1 MFPLTLRYLPLIFC
15 LSAVA
20 VAQEPAARI
29 TSISPGSGPEGTR
42 IEILGT
48 GLSNVRGVR
57 VGTTPALYRVNS
69 PTSITALVPMHA
81 SSAPVSV
88 ITSAGRAQSGEE
100 FRVEND
106 PRVPWEVRYKTGYVN
121 IIPRPQN
128 FNVALL
134 WGVAIVDPRMKGYES
149 AKIEIA
155 STVLSCRIDHRDVIL
170 NRDTAN
176 VRGGLY
182 ARDPWFAGN
191 YHERMPLDTRAAS
204 TSPDFVT
211 LPVGER
217 PDRIWHFWSASGRA
231 NIPPGHLDGCTTRAR
246 VRISPGALVQLGMD
260 YWRDRDSLWA
270 PHSQNNHE
278 AGVSRW
284 YFASEQWQEVV
295 FTDIP

>member
-1 MFPLTLRYLPLIFC
+1 MLPLTLSYFLLIC

-20 VAQEPAARI
+20 IAQEPAARI
-29 TSISPGSGPEGTR
+29 TSISPSSGPEGTR

-69 PTSITALVPMHA
+69 PASITALVPIHA

-88 ITSAGRAQSGEE
+88 ITSAGRAQSAEE
-100 FRVEND
+100 FRVQND
-106 PRVPWEVRYKTGYVN
+106 QRIPWEVRYKTGYVN

-134 WGVAIVDPRMKGYES
+134 WGVAIVDPRVKGYES

-170 NRDTAN
+170 NRDIGA

-182 ARDPWFAGN
+182 VRDPWFAGN
-191 YHERMPLDTRAAS
+191 SHEHMPLDTRAAS

-231 NIPPGHLDGCTTRAR
+231 NIPPGHLEGCTTRAR
-246 VRISPGALVQLGMD
+246 VRISPGALLQLGMD
-260 YWRDRDSLWA
+260 YWRDQDSLWA

-284 YFASEQWQEVV
+284 YFASQEWQEVV